1 MTEEDYARFSEP
13 FDKLVLQAASAA
25 PLNVLHLHC
34 DAKFSDKLYIDRFC
48 QGWPAAAINYTSY
61 SGVALGDL
69 RRKYNGVIMAGLDER
84 KYRGLSDGDLKDQ
97 KTSAQAA
104 AGPKFIL
111 APGCSVPNDSTD
123 DELLRLPKLL
133 RA

>member
-1 MTEEDYARFSEP
+1 
-13 FDKLVLQAASAA
+13 
-25 PLNVLHLHC
+25 
-34 DAKFSDKLYIDRFC
+34 
-48 QGWPAAAINYTSY
+48 
-61 SGVALGDL
+61 
-69 RRKYNGVIMAGLDER
+69 MAGLDER